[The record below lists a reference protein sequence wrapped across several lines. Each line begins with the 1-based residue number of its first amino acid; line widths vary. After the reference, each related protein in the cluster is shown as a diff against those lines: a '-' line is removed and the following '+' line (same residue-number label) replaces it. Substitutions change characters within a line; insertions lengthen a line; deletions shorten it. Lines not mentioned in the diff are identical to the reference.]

1 MTIPNLNTSDTF
13 KTWFDRTNS
22 VISEING
29 ITIHDLKAGDGIS
42 LSSVSNVFTVS
53 HGNLVATGVT
63 FTGPVNFTNSVA
75 FSTSPTIDAT
85 VVSVSP
91 KTAGI
96 TIGNVVRMSG
106 AGLTLAK
113 ADSAENA
120 EVLGVVVSETSA
132 ANVVAVAGS
141 INNTNFS
148 KTISNILGVSGG
160 TLGVGYAY
168 FLDPVV
174 AGGITTVEP
183 VTYGQVSKPV
193 ILGIS
198 AGLGSIIPY
207 RGIQIEGIS
216 AGITAELDNKVIIQL
231 DTTQINSGLFFNSE
245 TGNPVSVGDPVILY
259 KDDAASR
266 VILLESGGYLGLLK
280 TAGTING
287 GVNTCCAILDGTI
300 EGGNLIG
307 TLFAP
312 EFLGL
317 VSKII
322 SHAGNIWILEITL
335 PGGNFDALISDLD
348 PNFYVDVNKSGTL
361 LLKQNPNPEIPTQI
375 LTVDYYDT
383 SSYALGDVLVVDANK
398 IKIILNP
405 FTGDYARFQE
415 LQNNLEGLNVNL
427 TNLTAE
433 VPYKPDYYNLLPN
446 STFVINQRNKTS
458 LTKDDLNPHFTPFV
472 DRWFFV
478 KGTEA
483 FTGLTFNASLQGST
497 WVNGPLVTQP
507 GFIKNDK
514 YWIDVSFAHSGTTF
528 YFDGVTSSSISN
540 TTGTFDAVYNSIRLE
555 NIQNIGR
562 SMSRWKEF
570 AFSTSRPNPLN
581 QFRFSFGFRAK
592 ISQGTGRINVIT
604 NYYPEP
610 WTFENVKNVENWY
623 AKLGFQVSKYRTLEG
638 FTLTTE
644 WNDYIIQGWNPNF
657 NGWKALSY
665 NWEDQLWYGIGFN
678 FESISGATVSIYAPT
693 LIYGDGLTYTN
704 IHPMMRY
711 YSPREEYERCKPYY
725 YRTYDWNQPTRSSE
739 NKGNEHTLQ
748 LGNLITQKQYTVKY
762 PVQMFRKHTTKNPI
776 IATLYSTDGL
786 TGEAFN
792 VNTGGNT
799 NTLVPGA
806 LTVNLPWDS
815 TTVRT
820 VAAAGQNI
828 VVVPGSVNQ
837 NSMVVEIK
845 NGATHLDALKFH
857 YVIDA
862 DYNPQQN
869 II

>member
-42 LSSVSNVFTVS
+42 LGSISNVFTVS

-63 FTGPVNFTNSVA
+63 FTGPIKFTNSVA

-113 ADSAENA
+113 ADSAQNA

-231 DTTQINSGLFFNSE
+231 DTSAINSGLYFNSE
-245 TGNPVSVGDPVILY
+245 SGNPVQIGDPVVLFTETAQNENLMV
-259 KDDAASR
+259 DGAR
-266 VILLESGGYLGLLK
+266 YLGAFK
-280 TAGTING
+280 TLGTVNNG
-287 GVNTCCAILDGTI
+287 TFATCAIIDGSSAI
-300 EGGNLIG
+300 EMSYL
-307 TLFAP
+307 LFSP
-312 EFLGL
+312 EFLGF

-322 SHAGNIWILEITL
+322 SHTGNVWILEITL
-335 PGGNFDALISDLD
+335 PGGNFEALISELD
-348 PNFYVDVNKSGTL
+348 SNFYVDVNKSGTL
-361 LLKQNPNPEIPTQI
+361 LLTPNPDPEIVTPILTVGNYDPFNTQI
-375 LTVDYYDT
+375 LAV
-383 SSYALGDVLVVDANK
+383 GDVISVDANK
-398 IKIILNP
+398 VKIILNP
-405 FTGDYARFQE
+405 FSADYQRSIE
-415 LQNNLEGLNVNL
+415 LQKTINVS
-427 TNLTAE
+427 TIRISNLTAE
-433 VPYKPDYYNLLPN
+433 VPYKVDSYNLLPN
-446 STFVINQRNKTS
+446 STFVINQRNITS
-458 LTKDDLNPHFTPFV
+458 LTKDDLKPHFTPFV

-483 FTGLTFNASLQGST
+483 FTGLTFNARLMGTTFDS
-497 WVNGPLVTQP
+497 GPLVKQP
-507 GFIKNDK
+507 GFIRNDK
-514 YWIDVSFAHSGTTF
+514 YWIDVSFAHTGTTF
-528 YFDGVTSSSISN
+528 YYDGVTQASRDN
-540 TTGTFDAVYNSIRLE
+540 TMFNPKNAIRLE

-562 SMSRWKEF
+562 SIFDWGSSSSRSGF
-570 AFSTSRPNPLN
+570 ANRN
-581 QFRFSFGFRAK
+581 RFSFGFRAK
-592 ISQGTGRINVIT
+592 LSSGTGQIT
-604 NYYPEP
+604 AIANWYPEP
-610 WTFENVKNVENWY
+610 SIHENLRNEQDWY
-623 AKLGFQVSKYRTLEG
+623 YKLGFNVSKYTTIQG
-638 FTLTTE
+638 FTLTDE
-644 WNDYIIQGWNPNF
+644 WQDCIVRGWAPNF
-657 NGWKALSY
+657 NGWKALAY
-665 NWEDQLWYGIGFN
+665 NWENQLWFGIGFK
-678 FESISGATVSIYAPT
+678 FESLSGVTVSINSPT
-693 LIYGDGLTYTN
+693 LIYGDGLTLTN
-704 IHPMMRY
+704 VHPMMRY

-725 YRTYDWNQPTRSSE
+725 YRTYDWNQLTRSSE

-748 LGNLITQKQYTVKY
+748 LGNLITQKLYTVKY

-776 IATLYSTDGL
+776 TATLYSTNGI

-799 NTLVPGA
+799 NTLVSGA

-815 TTVRT
+815 TTART
-820 VAAAGQNI
+820 VGAAGQNI
-828 VVVPGSVNQ
+828 VVVPGSVNE

-862 DYNPQQN
+862 DYDPQEN